1 MGYMYDGLY
10 GIDGLYVGLCGRTR
24 RRLRGS
30 RTFNTTQLSF
40 TDIISHSGEFIY
52 VNFSQNYSKLIHQ
65 STING
70 IRLTP

>member
-40 TDIISHSGEFIY
+40 TDIISHLAANSFMSILAKTT
-52 VNFSQNYSKLIHQ
+52 QN
-65 STING
+65 
-70 IRLTP
+70 